1 MARRHEPTDA
11 QWALIEPHLP
21 PPSRGRAWADH
32 RRVVG
37 GVFFWVATGLQW
49 RDLPERFGPWQTVY
63 ERFRRWRDDGTWL
76 RLLGHLQRAAGRA
89 GLIDWGLF
97 CVDSTT
103 IRASR
108 SAAGGGKNRAGGGAG
123 RPRPGPQP
131 GRVFHQGSPR
141 HRRGRVAAS
150 GARDGRPGA

>member
-37 GVFFWVATGLQW
+37 GVFFWAATGVQW
-49 RDLPERFGPWQTVY
+49 RDLPERFGPRQTVS

-76 RLLGHLQRAAGRA
+76 RLLRALQAAADGL
-89 GLIDWGLF
+89 GLIDWTVFGA
-97 CVDSTT
+97 DSTVD
-103 IRASR
+103 RAGR
-108 SAAGGGKNRAGGGAG
+108 AAGGGKNPAAGGAG
-123 RPRPGPQP
+123 RPRP
-131 GRVFHQGSPR
+131 
-141 HRRGRVAAS
+141 
-150 GARDGRPGA
+150 RPGAGRLRHRAAPGVVRQRAADGGSPHPRPGG